1 MTPTPISPPGGGAV
15 TPAALP
21 GQGYVGSGICSGT
34 AFTHQQ
40 SIYMSYM
47 VSSEATVTNQWLPQA
62 GNSVNGLGLYITVT
76 YSDSIDQFST
86 SANDGSS
93 CSNAANARDLHVL
106 DFSAFEHTGDGMGLS
121 GMITTSANGFERRWA
136 LPGDV
141 AEQYTRTFRDAWFP
155 LDEFTYTQLQSNNT
169 VAKALIRSMV
179 ESVAAGGIQ
188 YKPVTSSQ
196 NYPGPEISPP
206 IPKFN
211 TNLIYI

>member
-21 GQGYVGSGICSGT
+21 GQGYVASGICSGT

-40 SIYMSYM
+40 SIYISYT
-47 VSSEATVTNQWLPQA
+47 VSSEDTVNQDWLPQA
-62 GNSVNGLGLYITVT
+62 GPTIFGLGAFISVSYT
-76 YSDSIDQFST
+76 DSIDQFST
-86 SANDGSS
+86 SAN
-93 CSNAANARDLHVL
+93 HVL

-141 AEQYTRTFRDAWFP
+141 DDQYSTYFHNAWFP
-155 LDEFTYTQLQSNNT
+155 LDTFTYNQMQSNNT

-179 ESVAAGGIQ
+179 EQLAAGGIQ
-188 YKPVTSSQ
+188 YRSMYDSETKTT
-196 NYPGPEISPP
+196 PP